1 MVTKLPCK
9 LTKGHTMSTTNTELP
24 KETLAEQY
32 LPTTPTIPN
41 ICQPGDKEC
50 IARLVQA
57 FSDCD

>member
-9 LTKGHTMSTTNTELP
+9 LTKGHTMSNTTDLQP
-24 KETLAEQY
+24 KQTLEEQH